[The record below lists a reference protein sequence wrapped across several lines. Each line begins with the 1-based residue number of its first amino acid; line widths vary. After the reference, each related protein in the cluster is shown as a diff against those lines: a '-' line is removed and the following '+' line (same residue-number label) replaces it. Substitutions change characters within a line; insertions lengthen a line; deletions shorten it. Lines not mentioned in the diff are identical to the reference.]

1 MINFEA
7 LWRDVAERETREPD
21 PARKLRLECNGE
33 LVDLSAARLTGLR
46 VSANGVELIEF
57 FCPRCNQRHESPRL
71 R

>member
-1 MINFEA
+1 MNFEA
-7 LWRDVAERETREPD
+7 LWRELEARETREPE

-33 LVDLSAARLTGLR
+33 LVDLGSARLTGLR
-46 VSANGVELIEF
+46 VSASGVELIEF